1 MKNADKN
8 RKRLLSKVTYNNKC
22 MEYNGAISSNG
33 YGVFI

>member
-22 MEYNGAISSNG
+22 HADELLKQLEEK
-33 YGVFI
+33 